1 VSRPGVVLH
10 PRHPRGVEEALRS
23 LDITLVVPDED
34 ALPTAIGERGI
45 LVTFVWDELFLPG
58 LRWVQSISAG
68 HDQFPHDLFSQQG
81 IVLTSA
87 SGVHGPQVAEHAF
100 ALLLALSR
108 GVAVATRNA
117 VEKTWQPMMLH
128 ELAGATMGV
137 LGLGAVGE
145 EIARRAKA
153 WGMTVV
159 GTKRKPDGYDGVADE
174 VLAPEHTGEVF
185 RRADAVVSALPGG
198 TATDG
203 IVTREMLESLGG
215 WFVNVGRGNVV
226 NETDIIA
233 ALDSGGLLG
242 AGLDVFATEPLPAS
256 SPLWHH
262 RRVVLT
268 PHTAGFSPHYG
279 RRLAAIVSDNL
290 RAFGGEG
297 EWRNRI
303 V

>member
-1 VSRPGVVLH
+1 VSRPSVVLH
-10 PRHPRGVEEALRS
+10 PRHPRGVEEALSS
-23 LDITLVVPDED
+23 LDIDLVVPDEE
-34 ALPTAIGERGI
+34 ALAAVIEESGI
-45 LVTFVWDELFLPG
+45 LVTFLWDDRFLPG
-58 LRWVQSISAG
+58 LRWIQSISAG
-68 HDQFPHDLFSQQG
+68 HDQYPYDLFSERG

-87 SGVHGPQVAEHAF
+87 SGVHGPQMAEHAF

-108 GVAVATRNA
+108 GVGVATRNA
-117 VEKTWQPMMLH
+117 VEEVWQPMMLH
-128 ELAGATMGV
+128 ELTDATMGV

-145 EIARRAKA
+145 EVARRAKA
-153 WGMTVV
+153 WGMTVI
-159 GTKRKPDGYDGVADE
+159 GTKRQPEGYEGVADE
-174 VLAPEHTGEVF
+174 VLAPEHTDEIF

-198 TATDG
+198 AATDG

-226 NETDIIA
+226 NEVDIIA

-242 AGLDVFATEPLPAS
+242 AGLDVFAIEPLPAS

-268 PHTAGFSPHYG
+268 PHTAGNSPHYG
-279 RRLAAIVSDNL
+279 RRLAAIFSDNL
-290 RAFGGEG
+290 RAFGGEA